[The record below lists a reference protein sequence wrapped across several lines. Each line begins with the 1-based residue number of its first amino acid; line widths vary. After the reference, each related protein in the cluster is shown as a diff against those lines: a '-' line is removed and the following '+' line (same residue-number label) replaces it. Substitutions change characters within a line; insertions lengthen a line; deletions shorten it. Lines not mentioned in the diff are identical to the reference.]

1 MISLNEKQ
9 QIILKYY
16 RAEKSQRLIC
26 KETGIA
32 RDTIRKYIRQY
43 DEKLRELNNLK
54 DGDDVKKADIISDI
68 VEVPR
73 YHGGKKK
80 KNFN

>member
-1 MISLNEKQ
+1 MITLNEKQ

-16 RAEKSQRLIC
+16 REGKSQRSVQR
-26 KETGIA
+26 ETGIA

-43 DEKLRELNNLK
+43 DEKLRELNNLQ
-54 DGDDVKKADIISDI
+54 DRDDVKKADIISDI
-68 VEVPR
+68 VEAPK

-80 KNFN
+80 EKL